1 MKTYIWLDKNINT
14 KENQNYVKELELIY
28 QIEVKTYENI
38 IKAIKYL
45 ETLNFEETKIIISG
59 QLYDEFVLI
68 FKEKVS
74 KINVVPKII
83 VFTQDKNTFIKSH
96 SDFRNLNN
104 KFYCLGG
111 VVDSFDDVEKFLNNP
126 IKPIPDVQLTFEQI
140 KTKEQLVLP
149 LFFKSL
155 IDALPNEAIEKYTI
169 SLYDNY
175 AKNNNKVKELL
186 GPIKYIKD
194 IPIEILSK
202 YYARL
207 YTIES
212 EFYEKINKD
221 LGLNK
226 YDNYLRFIKILYE
239 GVKFKSL
246 PLSKEKILYRGA
258 KISNDEII
266 KIKENM
272 NKKIEGLPS
281 SIVFSKSFLS
291 FSKDESRA
299 KYFFKKG
306 NINNDISRV
315 LFVLEKNVEIDYNLS
330 THGDISKLSVYPN
343 ENEVLFFPFSTFEI
357 KSIKE
362 IYIGNE
368 KGYEIKLLYLDKYLD
383 DIEQDKNVIK
393 NVNKLPD
400 SKFKEQLSKTGL
412 IKKEKIEKLDTQT
425 VYNSYKN
432 YEKEVNSNKNNKI
445 IGEISISVFDIKERT
460 QIINSFENVK
470 ELNNYKNKEND
481 WKYENKKEIE
491 DNIQIR
497 INDEIKN
504 FRYYYRFKK
513 QGTYKIEYIFKNPLT
528 KTNHMFFGCKNIIKL
543 DFSNFD
549 TSQVTNMSNM
559 FYNCNSLKKINLANF
574 NTENVDN
581 MSYMFSFCNS
591 LLNLNLSFFNT
602 QNVTDMSYMFIDCNS
617 LLNLDLSNFNTENVV
632 NMGYMFSGNRKL
644 TDLNLSNF
652 NTQNTNSITD
662 DMFYDCNLKKKN
674 VITSDEKILKELF
687 HY

>member
-504 FRYYYRFKK
+504 FRYYYRFKN

-581 MSYMFSFCNS
+581 MSSMFSFCNS

-632 NMGYMFSGNRKL
+632 NMSYMFSGNRKL

-662 DMFYDCNLKKKN
+662 DMFYDCNLMKKN
-674 VITSDEKILKELF
+674 VITSDEKILKELV

>member
-212 EFYEKINKD
+212 EFYDKINKD

-549 TSQVTNMSNM
+549 TNQVTNMSNM

-581 MSYMFSFCNS
+581 MSSMFSFCNS

-632 NMGYMFSGNRKL
+632 NMSYMFSGNRKL

-662 DMFYDCNLKKKN
+662 DMFYDCNLMKKN
-674 VITSDEKILKELF
+674 VITSDEKILKELV

>member
-194 IPIEILSK
+194 IPIEILSN

-212 EFYEKINKD
+212 EFYDKINKD

-559 FYNCNSLKKINLANF
+559 FYNCNSLKNLNVSNF
-574 NTENVDN
+574 VFKDN
-581 MSYMFSFCNS
+581 IKTDYMFSCCSEYLKNEIRRQNKRIKENAFKEHKINTYFFKS
-591 LLNLNLSFFNT
+591 LSEHENFENDFFIEANNEYEEHFPT
-602 QNVTDMSYMFIDCNS
+602 
-617 LLNLDLSNFNTENVV
+617 FNIENEK
-632 NMGYMFSGNRKL
+632 YLHF
-644 TDLNLSNF
+644 
-652 NTQNTNSITD
+652 D
-662 DMFYDCNLKKKN
+662 DED
-674 VITSDEKILKELF
+674 D
-687 HY
+687 

>member
-1 MKTYIWLDKNINT
+1 M
-14 KENQNYVKELELIY
+14 
-28 QIEVKTYENI
+28 
-38 IKAIKYL
+38 
-45 ETLNFEETKIIISG
+45 
-59 QLYDEFVLI
+59 
-68 FKEKVS
+68 
-74 KINVVPKII
+74 
-83 VFTQDKNTFIKSH
+83 
-96 SDFRNLNN
+96 
-104 KFYCLGG
+104 
-111 VVDSFDDVEKFLNNP
+111 
-126 IKPIPDVQLTFEQI
+126 
-140 KTKEQLVLP
+140 
-149 LFFKSL
+149 
-155 IDALPNEAIEKYTI
+155 
-169 SLYDNY
+169 YDNY

-212 EFYEKINKD
+212 EFYDKINKD

-432 YEKEVNSNKNNKI
+432 YEKEVNSNKTNKI

-581 MSYMFSFCNS
+581 MSSMFSFCNS

-632 NMGYMFSGNRKL
+632 NMSYMFSGNRKL

-662 DMFYDCNLKKKN
+662 DMFYDCNLMKKN
-674 VITSDEKILKELF
+674 VITSDEKILKELV

>member
-632 NMGYMFSGNRKL
+632 NMSYMFSGNRKL

-652 NTQNTNSITD
+652 NTQNKNSITD
-662 DMFYDCNLKKKN
+662 DMFYDCNLMKKN
-674 VITSDEKILKELF
+674 VITSDEKILKELV

>member
-28 QIEVKTYENI
+28 QIELKTYENI

-59 QLYDEFVLI
+59 QLYDEFFLI
-68 FKEKVS
+68 FKKKVS

-212 EFYEKINKD
+212 EFYDKINKD

-306 NINNDISRV
+306 NNINDISRV

-632 NMGYMFSGNRKL
+632 NMS
-644 TDLNLSNF
+644 
-652 NTQNTNSITD
+652 
-662 DMFYDCNLKKKN
+662 
-674 VITSDEKILKELF
+674 
-687 HY
+687 

>member
-412 IKKEKIEKLDTQT
+412 IKKEKIEKIDTQT

-504 FRYYYRFKK
+504 FRYYYRFKN

-581 MSYMFSFCNS
+581 MSSMFSFCNS

-632 NMGYMFSGNRKL
+632 NMSYMFSGNRKL

-662 DMFYDCNLKKKN
+662 DMFYDCNLMKKN
-674 VITSDEKILKELF
+674 VITSDEKILKELV

>member
-383 DIEQDKNVIK
+383 DIEQDKNIIK

-581 MSYMFSFCNS
+581 MSSMFSFCNS

-602 QNVTDMSYMFIDCNS
+602 QNVTDMSYMFIDCNL

-632 NMGYMFSGNRKL
+632 NMSYMFSGNRKL

-674 VITSDEKILKELF
+674 VITSDEKIVKELV

>member
-28 QIEVKTYENI
+28 QIELKTYENI

-432 YEKEVNSNKNNKI
+432 YEKEVNSNKDNKI

-581 MSYMFSFCNS
+581 MSSMFSFCNS

-602 QNVTDMSYMFIDCNS
+602 QNVTDMSYMFIDCNL

-632 NMGYMFSGNRKL
+632 NMSYMFSGNRKL

-674 VITSDEKILKELF
+674 VITSDEKIVKELV

>member
-140 KTKEQLVLP
+140 KTKEQLVMP

-581 MSYMFSFCNS
+581 MSSMFSFCNS

-662 DMFYDCNLKKKN
+662 DMFYDCNLMKKN
-674 VITSDEKILKELF
+674 VITSDEKILKELV

>member
-212 EFYEKINKD
+212 EFYDKINKD

-581 MSYMFSFCNS
+581 MSSMFSFCNS

-632 NMGYMFSGNRKL
+632 NMSYMFSGNRKL

-662 DMFYDCNLKKKN
+662 DMFYDCNLMKKN
-674 VITSDEKILKELF
+674 VITSDEKILKELV

>member
-126 IKPIPDVQLTFEQI
+126 IKSIPDVQLTFEQI

-212 EFYEKINKD
+212 EFYDKINKD

-306 NINNDISRV
+306 NINNDISRA

-581 MSYMFSFCNS
+581 MSSMFSFCNS

-602 QNVTDMSYMFIDCNS
+602 QNVTDMSYMFHDCNS
-617 LLNLDLSNFNTENVV
+617 LTNLNLSNFNTQNVT
-632 NMGYMFSGNRKL
+632 NMSYMFSGNRKL

-662 DMFYDCNLKKKN
+662 DMFYDCNLMKKN
-674 VITSDEKILKELF
+674 VITSDEKILKELV

>member
-155 IDALPNEAIEKYTI
+155 IDALPNEDIEKYTI

-212 EFYEKINKD
+212 EFYDKINKD

-513 QGTYKIEYIFKNPLT
+513 QGIYKIEYIFKNPLT

-581 MSYMFSFCNS
+581 MSSMFSFCNS

-632 NMGYMFSGNRKL
+632 NMSYMFSGNRKL
-644 TDLNLSNF
+644 TDLNISNF

-662 DMFYDCNLKKKN
+662 DMFYDCNLMKKN
-674 VITSDEKILKELF
+674 VITSDEKILKELV

>member
-1 MKTYIWLDKNINT
+1 MKTYFWLDKNINN

-258 KISNDEII
+258 KISNNEII

-357 KSIKE
+357 KNIKE

-504 FRYYYRFKK
+504 FRYYYRFKN

-632 NMGYMFSGNRKL
+632 NMSYMFSGNRKL

-674 VITSDEKILKELF
+674 VITSDEKIVKELV

>member
-315 LFVLEKNVEIDYNLS
+315 LFVLEK
-330 THGDISKLSVYPN
+330 
-343 ENEVLFFPFSTFEI
+343 
-357 KSIKE
+357 
-362 IYIGNE
+362 
-368 KGYEIKLLYLDKYLD
+368 
-383 DIEQDKNVIK
+383 
-393 NVNKLPD
+393 
-400 SKFKEQLSKTGL
+400 
-412 IKKEKIEKLDTQT
+412 
-425 VYNSYKN
+425 
-432 YEKEVNSNKNNKI
+432 
-445 IGEISISVFDIKERT
+445 
-460 QIINSFENVK
+460 
-470 ELNNYKNKEND
+470 
-481 WKYENKKEIE
+481 
-491 DNIQIR
+491 
-497 INDEIKN
+497 
-504 FRYYYRFKK
+504 
-513 QGTYKIEYIFKNPLT
+513 
-528 KTNHMFFGCKNIIKL
+528 M
-543 DFSNFD
+543 
-549 TSQVTNMSNM
+549 
-559 FYNCNSLKKINLANF
+559 LK
-574 NTENVDN
+574 
-581 MSYMFSFCNS
+581 
-591 LLNLNLSFFNT
+591 
-602 QNVTDMSYMFIDCNS
+602 
-617 LLNLDLSNFNTENVV
+617 
-632 NMGYMFSGNRKL
+632 
-644 TDLNLSNF
+644 
-652 NTQNTNSITD
+652 
-662 DMFYDCNLKKKN
+662 
-674 VITSDEKILKELF
+674 
-687 HY
+687 

>member
-186 GPIKYIKD
+186 DPIKYIKD

-212 EFYEKINKD
+212 EFYDKINKD

-632 NMGYMFSGNRKL
+632 NMSYMFSGNRKL

-674 VITSDEKILKELF
+674 VITSDEKIVKELV

>member
-74 KINVVPKII
+74 KMNVVPKII

-186 GPIKYIKD
+186 SPIKYIKD

-432 YEKEVNSNKNNKI
+432 YEKEINSKKNNKI

-504 FRYYYRFKK
+504 FRYYYRFKN

-581 MSYMFSFCNS
+581 MSSMFSFCNS

-617 LLNLDLSNFNTENVV
+617 LSNLDLSNFNTENVV
-632 NMGYMFSGNRKL
+632 NMSYMFSGNRKL

-674 VITSDEKILKELF
+674 VITSDEKILKELV

>member
-194 IPIEILSK
+194 IPIEILSN

-212 EFYEKINKD
+212 EFYDKINKD

-528 KTNHMFFGCKNIIKL
+528 KTNHMLFGCKNIIKL

-581 MSYMFSFCNS
+581 MSSMFSFCNS

-632 NMGYMFSGNRKL
+632 NMSYMFSGNRKL

-662 DMFYDCNLKKKN
+662 DMFYDCNLMKKN
-674 VITSDEKILKELF
+674 VITSDEKILKELV

>member
-38 IKAIKYL
+38 IKAVKYL

-212 EFYEKINKD
+212 EFYDKINKD

>member
-212 EFYEKINKD
+212 EFYDKINKD

-504 FRYYYRFKK
+504 FRYYYRFKN

-528 KTNHMFFGCKNIIKL
+528 KPNHMFFGCKNIIKL

-549 TSQVTNMSNM
+549 TNQVTNMSNM

-632 NMGYMFSGNRKL
+632 NMSYMFSGNRKL

-662 DMFYDCNLKKKN
+662 DMFYDCNLMKKN
-674 VITSDEKILKELF
+674 VITSDEKILKELV

>member
-28 QIEVKTYENI
+28 QIELKTYENI

-59 QLYDEFVLI
+59 QLYDEFFLI
-68 FKEKVS
+68 FKKKVS

-212 EFYEKINKD
+212 EFYDKINKD

-306 NINNDISRV
+306 NNINDISRV

-513 QGTYKIEYIFKNPLT
+513 QGIYKIEYIFKNPLT

-632 NMGYMFSGNRKL
+632 NMSYMFSGNRRL

-674 VITSDEKILKELF
+674 VITSDEKIVKELV

>member
-1 MKTYIWLDKNINT
+1 M
-14 KENQNYVKELELIY
+14 
-28 QIEVKTYENI
+28 
-38 IKAIKYL
+38 
-45 ETLNFEETKIIISG
+45 
-59 QLYDEFVLI
+59 
-68 FKEKVS
+68 
-74 KINVVPKII
+74 
-83 VFTQDKNTFIKSH
+83 
-96 SDFRNLNN
+96 
-104 KFYCLGG
+104 
-111 VVDSFDDVEKFLNNP
+111 
-126 IKPIPDVQLTFEQI
+126 
-140 KTKEQLVLP
+140 
-149 LFFKSL
+149 
-155 IDALPNEAIEKYTI
+155 
-169 SLYDNY
+169 
-175 AKNNNKVKELL
+175 
-186 GPIKYIKD
+186 
-194 IPIEILSK
+194 
-202 YYARL
+202 
-207 YTIES
+207 
-212 EFYEKINKD
+212 
-221 LGLNK
+221 
-226 YDNYLRFIKILYE
+226 
-239 GVKFKSL
+239 
-246 PLSKEKILYRGA
+246 
-258 KISNDEII
+258 
-266 KIKENM
+266 
-272 NKKIEGLPS
+272 
-281 SIVFSKSFLS
+281 
-291 FSKDESRA
+291 
-299 KYFFKKG
+299 
-306 NINNDISRV
+306 
-315 LFVLEKNVEIDYNLS
+315 
-330 THGDISKLSVYPN
+330 
-343 ENEVLFFPFSTFEI
+343 
-357 KSIKE
+357 
-362 IYIGNE
+362 
-368 KGYEIKLLYLDKYLD
+368 
-383 DIEQDKNVIK
+383 
-393 NVNKLPD
+393 
-400 SKFKEQLSKTGL
+400 SKTGL

-581 MSYMFSFCNS
+581 MSSMFSF
-591 LLNLNLSFFNT
+591 
-602 QNVTDMSYMFIDCNS
+602 CNS

-632 NMGYMFSGNRKL
+632 NMSYMFSGNRKL

-674 VITSDEKILKELF
+674 VITSDEKIVKELV

>member
-212 EFYEKINKD
+212 EFYDKINKD

-549 TSQVTNMSNM
+549 TNQVTNMSNM

-632 NMGYMFSGNRKL
+632 NMSYMFSGNRKL

-662 DMFYDCNLKKKN
+662 DMFYDCNLMKKN
-674 VITSDEKILKELF
+674 VITSDEKILKELV

>member
-28 QIEVKTYENI
+28 QIELKTYENI

-212 EFYEKINKD
+212 EFYDKINKD

-400 SKFKEQLSKTGL
+400 SKFKEQLGKTGL

-432 YEKEVNSNKNNKI
+432 YEKEVNSNKDNKI

-581 MSYMFSFCNS
+581 MSSMFSFCNS

-632 NMGYMFSGNRKL
+632 NMSYMFSGNRKL

-662 DMFYDCNLKKKN
+662 DMFYDCNLMKKN
-674 VITSDEKILKELF
+674 VITSDEKILKELV

>member
-83 VFTQDKNTFIKSH
+83 VFTQDKNAFIKSH

-155 IDALPNEAIEKYTI
+155 IDALPNEDIEKYTI

-212 EFYEKINKD
+212 EFYDKINKD

-258 KISNDEII
+258 KISNNEII

-432 YEKEVNSNKNNKI
+432 YEKEVNSNKDNKI

-504 FRYYYRFKK
+504 FRYYYRFKN

-581 MSYMFSFCNS
+581 MSSMFSFCNS

-632 NMGYMFSGNRKL
+632 NMSYMFSGNRKL

-662 DMFYDCNLKKKN
+662 DMFYDCNLMKKN
-674 VITSDEKILKELF
+674 VITSDEKILKELV

>member
-28 QIEVKTYENI
+28 QIELKTYENI

-212 EFYEKINKD
+212 EFYDKINKD

-632 NMGYMFSGNRKL
+632 NMSYMFSGNRKL

-674 VITSDEKILKELF
+674 VITSDEKIVKELV

>member
-212 EFYEKINKD
+212 EFYDKINKD

-445 IGEISISVFDIKERT
+445 IGEISISVFDINERT

-662 DMFYDCNLKKKN
+662 DMFYDCNLMKKN

>member
-212 EFYEKINKD
+212 EFYDKINKD

-400 SKFKEQLSKTGL
+400 SKFKEQLGKTGL

-581 MSYMFSFCNS
+581 MSSMFSFCNS

-632 NMGYMFSGNRKL
+632 NMSYMFSGNRKL

-662 DMFYDCNLKKKN
+662 DMFYDCNLMKKN
-674 VITSDEKILKELF
+674 VITSDEKILKELV

>member
-28 QIEVKTYENI
+28 QIELKTYENI

-212 EFYEKINKD
+212 EFYDKINKD

-306 NINNDISRV
+306 NINKDIR
-315 LFVLEKNVEIDYNLS
+315 
-330 THGDISKLSVYPN
+330 
-343 ENEVLFFPFSTFEI
+343 
-357 KSIKE
+357 
-362 IYIGNE
+362 
-368 KGYEIKLLYLDKYLD
+368 
-383 DIEQDKNVIK
+383 
-393 NVNKLPD
+393 
-400 SKFKEQLSKTGL
+400 
-412 IKKEKIEKLDTQT
+412 
-425 VYNSYKN
+425 
-432 YEKEVNSNKNNKI
+432 
-445 IGEISISVFDIKERT
+445 
-460 QIINSFENVK
+460 IINSFENVK

-581 MSYMFSFCNS
+581 MSSMFSFCNS

-632 NMGYMFSGNRKL
+632 NMSYMFSGNRKL

-674 VITSDEKILKELF
+674 VITSDEKIVKELV

>member
-155 IDALPNEAIEKYTI
+155 IDALPNEDIEKYTI

-212 EFYEKINKD
+212 EFYDKINKD

-432 YEKEVNSNKNNKI
+432 YEKEVNSNKDNKI

-513 QGTYKIEYIFKNPLT
+513 QGIYKIEYIFKNPLT

-581 MSYMFSFCNS
+581 MSSMFSFCNS

-632 NMGYMFSGNRKL
+632 NMSYMFSGNRKL

-662 DMFYDCNLKKKN
+662 DMFYDCNLMKKN
-674 VITSDEKILKELF
+674 VITSDEKIVKELV

>member
-28 QIEVKTYENI
+28 QIELKTYENI

-504 FRYYYRFKK
+504 FSYYYRFKK

-549 TSQVTNMSNM
+549 TNQVTNMSNM

-632 NMGYMFSGNRKL
+632 NMSYMFSGNRKL

-662 DMFYDCNLKKKN
+662 DMFYDCNLMKKN
-674 VITSDEKILKELF
+674 VITSDEKILKELV

>member
-28 QIEVKTYENI
+28 QIELKTYENI

-59 QLYDEFVLI
+59 QLYDEFFLI
-68 FKEKVS
+68 FKKKVS

-212 EFYEKINKD
+212 EFYDKINKD

-306 NINNDISRV
+306 NNINDISRV

-432 YEKEVNSNKNNKI
+432 YEKEVYSNKNNNI
-445 IGEISISVFDIKERT
+445 IG
-460 QIINSFENVK
+460 
-470 ELNNYKNKEND
+470 
-481 WKYENKKEIE
+481 
-491 DNIQIR
+491 
-497 INDEIKN
+497 
-504 FRYYYRFKK
+504 
-513 QGTYKIEYIFKNPLT
+513 
-528 KTNHMFFGCKNIIKL
+528 
-543 DFSNFD
+543 
-549 TSQVTNMSNM
+549 
-559 FYNCNSLKKINLANF
+559 
-574 NTENVDN
+574 
-581 MSYMFSFCNS
+581 
-591 LLNLNLSFFNT
+591 
-602 QNVTDMSYMFIDCNS
+602 
-617 LLNLDLSNFNTENVV
+617 
-632 NMGYMFSGNRKL
+632 
-644 TDLNLSNF
+644 
-652 NTQNTNSITD
+652 
-662 DMFYDCNLKKKN
+662 
-674 VITSDEKILKELF
+674 
-687 HY
+687 

>member
-28 QIEVKTYENI
+28 QIELKTYENI

-212 EFYEKINKD
+212 EFYDKINKD

-258 KISNDEII
+258 KISNNEII

-581 MSYMFSFCNS
+581 MSSMFSFCNS

-632 NMGYMFSGNRKL
+632 NMSYMFSGNRKL

-662 DMFYDCNLKKKN
+662 DMFYDCNLMKKM
-674 VITSDEKILKELF
+674 
-687 HY
+687 

>member
-111 VVDSFDDVEKFLNNP
+111 VVDSFDDVEKFLNTP
-126 IKPIPDVQLTFEQI
+126 IKPIPDVQLTFEKI

-155 IDALPNEAIEKYTI
+155 IDALPNEDIEKYTI

-212 EFYEKINKD
+212 EFYDKINKD

-432 YEKEVNSNKNNKI
+432 YEKEVNSNKDNKI

-513 QGTYKIEYIFKNPLT
+513 QGIYKIEYIFKNPLT

-581 MSYMFSFCNS
+581 MSSMFSFRNS

-632 NMGYMFSGNRKL
+632 NMSYMFSGNRKL

-662 DMFYDCNLKKKN
+662 DMFYDCNLMKKN
-674 VITSDEKILKELF
+674 VITSDEKIVKELV

>member
-212 EFYEKINKD
+212 EFYDKINKD

-504 FRYYYRFKK
+504 FGYYYRFKK

-581 MSYMFSFCNS
+581 MSSMFSFCNS

-632 NMGYMFSGNRKL
+632 NMSYMFSGNRKL

-674 VITSDEKILKELF
+674 VITSDEKIVKELIN
-687 HY
+687 Y

>member
-1 MKTYIWLDKNINT
+1 MKTYFWLDKNINN

-357 KSIKE
+357 KNIKE

-504 FRYYYRFKK
+504 FRYYYRFKN

-632 NMGYMFSGNRKL
+632 NMSYMFSGNRKL

-674 VITSDEKILKELF
+674 VITSDEKIVKELV

>member
-581 MSYMFSFCNS
+581 MSSMFSFCNS

-632 NMGYMFSGNRKL
+632 NMSYMFSGNRKL

-662 DMFYDCNLKKKN
+662 DMFYDCNLMKKN
-674 VITSDEKILKELF
+674 VITSDEKILKELV

>member
-1 MKTYIWLDKNINT
+1 MKTYFWLDKNINN

-45 ETLNFEETKIIISG
+45 ETLNFEETKMIIGG

-357 KSIKE
+357 KNIKE

-632 NMGYMFSGNRKL
+632 NMSYMFSGNRKL

-674 VITSDEKILKELF
+674 VITSDEKIVKELV

>member
-212 EFYEKINKD
+212 EFYDKINKD

-445 IGEISISVFDIKERT
+445 IGEITISVFDIKERT

-581 MSYMFSFCNS
+581 MSSMFSFCNS

-632 NMGYMFSGNRKL
+632 NMSYMFSGNRKL

-662 DMFYDCNLKKKN
+662 DMFYDCNLMKKN
-674 VITSDEKILKELF
+674 VITSDEKIVKELV